1 VQGTTSI
8 LNSALGHGSTV
19 KRVVLTSS
27 VAAVREPTTVPR
39 IFNESSWNNA
49 SVEEVKTKGSAAG
62 AATIYMAS
70 KTMAEKAA
78 WEFVAAHKSD
88 ISWDLVVINAP
99 WIFGVS
105 LPLFFNLPCPP
116 QLTILRIPTAL
127 AQPSANTR

>member
-1 VQGTTSI
+1 M
-8 LNSALGHGSTV
+8 

-39 IFNESSWNNA
+39 IFNESTWNNA
-49 SVEEVKTKGSAAG
+49 SVEAVKTKGSAAG
-62 AATIYMAS
+62 AVEIYMAS

-99 WIFGVS
+99 WIFGVCFPFS
-105 LPLFFNLPCPP
+105 SAFHPPP
-116 QLTILRIPTAL
+116 QLTILRIHTAL
-127 AQPSANTR
+127 AQPSADTR